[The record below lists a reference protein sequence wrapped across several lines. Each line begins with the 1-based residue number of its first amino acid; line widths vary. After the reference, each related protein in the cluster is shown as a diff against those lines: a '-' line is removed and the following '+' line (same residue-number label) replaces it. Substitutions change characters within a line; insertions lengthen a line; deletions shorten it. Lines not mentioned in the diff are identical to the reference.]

1 MSSLAEL
8 TTLIGTKG
16 DEIRDLKAA
25 KAAKEII
32 MAAVG
37 ELKALKDAYGIA
49 NGGIPFDPP
58 KEAPVKKE
66 KVVEPVVE
74 REGPSKKELNKL
86 ARKENKKKGGGDDD
100 KSNTEIVN
108 VVQSVASIAEVTAG
122 VAAVAISPNANTITY
137 SSVFPELAG
146 TVLCMLNAKTVS
158 FEASAAPANHLPYMS
173 GNSGSISGDLTIAKY
188 LTRTIDNGSVL
199 YGNGDAWSIGQI
211 DQWLDLF
218 QWLYLSPANSKNVCG
233 SSIIDILN
241 PHLADKTF
249 IHGQSLSLADIAMCI
264 AARKTGFTESITFP
278 HMSRWY
284 SLVNPLIPVAGV
296 VRASANGGKG
306 GASKKEKT
314 VKASKTAEAVH
325 VIDDSAGTCPPLEGA
340 VDGQVCTRFPPEPSG
355 YLHIGHCK
363 AVLLNQY
370 YAQRYKGKLIVRFD
384 DTNPS
389 KEKDEYHENIISDLK
404 TLGVIADKV
413 TNTSDSFEILQNWA
427 RKMILQG
434 DAYMDNTDQETMQK
448 ERMELQE
455 SKWRNSD
462 IPSNVK
468 LFEDLLK
475 GETAEAKTFCLRA
488 KIDMKSVNGTMRD
501 PVLYRSNDIPHMRTG
516 TKYKAYPTYDFAC
529 PIVDSIEGVTHALR
543 TTEYNDR
550 DEQYHWIQ
558 NALKI
563 RPVHIQAFGKMN
575 FVHTCLSKRKLNWFV
590 EEKYVEGWFDPRFP
604 TIQGCIRRGMDVDV
618 LKAFILNQGA
628 SRRIITMEWDKF
640 WSLNKAK
647 LEESSHRYMGVTT
660 KDVVTFTVDNLGIA
674 DITAVSVQNHPQK
687 PEMGNRVMRRFNQ
700 IYIDQSDA
708 TTFKEGEEV
717 TFLRWGNFFIDK
729 IERDETGKV
738 LSMKGRTNPGATN
751 FSKTKKVTWV
761 AAIPDLVPC
770 RIFEFDHL
778 ISKAIIKDDEDFK
791 DFVNPNSKWE
801 IPTLCDPCLRTVV
814 EGQVIQ
820 LERKGF
826 YRCDSSYGGPN
837 KPPVLF
843 AIPDGKQV
851 KSATPVILPKKDGKK

>member
-1 MSSLAEL
+1 MSEPLEKKLVVNS
-8 TTLIGTKG
+8 TKT
-16 DEIRDLKAA
+16 I
-25 KAAKEII
+25 
-32 MAAVG
+32 
-37 ELKALKDAYGIA
+37 
-49 NGGIPFDPP
+49 
-58 KEAPVKKE
+58 
-66 KVVEPVVE
+66 
-74 REGPSKKELNKL
+74 LN
-86 ARKENKKKGGGDDD
+86 N
-100 KSNTEIVN
+100 NN
-108 VVQSVASIAEVTAG
+108 V
-122 VAAVAISPNANTITY
+122 ITY
-137 SSVFPELAG
+137 SSAFPELAG
-146 TVLCMLNAKTVS
+146 TVLYMLNASKTVS
-158 FEASAAPANHLPYMS
+158 FVASSAPATHLPYMS
-173 GNSGSISGDLTIAKY
+173 GISGSISGDLTISKY

-218 QWLYLSPANSKNVCG
+218 QWLYLSPSNSKDVCG
-233 SSIIDILN
+233 SAIIDILN

-249 IHGQSLSLADIAMCI
+249 IQGQSLSLADIALCI
-264 AARKTGFTESITFP
+264 AARKIGFKESITFQ

-284 SLVNPLIPVAGV
+284 SLVNPLVPNTGI
-296 VRASANGGKG
+296 VRASASGGKG
-306 GASKKEKT
+306 GSSKKEKT
-314 VKASKTAEAVH
+314 QKTTKAE
-325 VIDDSAGTCPPLEGA
+325 VIVQDDSTGTCPPLEDA
-340 VDGQVCTRFPPEPSG
+340 VDGEVCTRFPPEPSG

-370 YAQRYKGKLIVRFD
+370 YAQRYKGKIIVRFD

-404 TLGVIADKV
+404 TLGVVADKV
-413 TNTSDSFEILQNWA
+413 TNTSDSFDILQVWA
-427 RKMILQG
+427 RKMISEG
-434 DAYMDNTDQETMQK
+434 HAYMDNTDQETMQK

-455 SKWRNSD
+455 SKWRNTD
-462 IPSNVK
+462 IPSNLK

-475 GETAEAKTFCLRA
+475 GETAEAKQFCLRA

-516 TKYKAYPTYDFAC
+516 TKYRAYPTYDFAC

-563 RPVHIQAFGKMN
+563 RHVYIQAFGKMN

-604 TIQGCIRRGMDVDV
+604 TIQGCIRRGMNVDC
-618 LKAFILNQGA
+618 LKSFIIGQGA

-640 WSLNKAK
+640 WALNKSK

-660 KDVVTFTVDNLGIA
+660 KDVVTLTVDNIDA

-687 PEMGNRVMRRFNQ
+687 PEIGMRIMRKFNQ

-708 TTFKEGEEV
+708 TTFKDGEEV

-738 LSMKGRTNPGATN
+738 LSMRGRTNPGATN

-770 RIFEFDHL
+770 KIFEFDHL
-778 ISKAIIKDDEDFK
+778 ISKAIIKDDENFK

-826 YRCDSSYGGPN
+826 YRCDSAYGGPN

-843 AIPDGKQV
+843 AIPDGKKV
-851 KSATPVILPKKDGKK
+851 KSSTPVALPKKDGKKK